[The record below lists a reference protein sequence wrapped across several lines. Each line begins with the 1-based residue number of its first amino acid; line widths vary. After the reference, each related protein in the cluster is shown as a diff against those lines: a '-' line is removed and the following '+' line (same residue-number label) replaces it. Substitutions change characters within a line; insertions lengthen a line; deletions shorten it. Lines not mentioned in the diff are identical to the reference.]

1 MAITQKHKVEFLV
14 TSVLP
19 TDLEEDLVKDFI
31 GIAKAIMAGETHYMG
46 QPIDNRQKYML
57 QLFVTE
63 GMEGVST
70 FLIRQAMREAIK
82 GMREEYSDDDCF
94 KFSPASVR
102 KVSR

>member
-19 TDLEEDLVKDFI
+19 TEVEQAYAQDLVKL
-31 GIAKAIMAGETHYMG
+31 AKAVMAGETHYKG
-46 QPIDNRQKYML
+46 HPIGHRQKYML

-63 GMEGVST
+63 GMEGVSA
-70 FLIRQAMREAIK
+70 FLIRQALREAIK
-82 GMREEYSDDDCF
+82 ELREEYTDGDCF